1 LNITGWDTSAVT
13 NATNMFSSCF
23 ALEKIPAINLSA
35 VNTLT
40 SQGFCS
46 ASNSLTRM
54 QATGINVSVNIS
66 QCMFGAAALNE
77 IYTNLSA
84 NGAGKTITVAG
95 NYGTASDDP
104 SIATAKGWT
113 VTG

>member
-1 LNITGWDTSAVT
+1 
-13 NATNMFSSCF
+13 
-23 ALEKIPAINLSA
+23 
-35 VNTLT
+35 
-40 SQGFCS
+40 
-46 ASNSLTRM
+46 M
-54 QATGINVSVNIS
+54 QATGINVSVNMAN
-66 QCMFGAAALNE
+66 CMFGATALNE

-84 NGAGKTITVAG
+84 SGAGKTITVTG